1 MMLAGM
7 IIASLFSGALASGTA
22 SVLGLPLWAVLFA
35 YPLAGMLGL
44 LVFGG
49 IVGLARTDAQAG
61 SGFMPMDLQPVP
73 VRQRR

>member
-7 IIASLFSGALASGTA
+7 IIVSVFSGAFASGAA

-49 IVGLARTDAQAG
+49 AVGLARTDAQVD

-73 VRQRR
+73 VRQRH